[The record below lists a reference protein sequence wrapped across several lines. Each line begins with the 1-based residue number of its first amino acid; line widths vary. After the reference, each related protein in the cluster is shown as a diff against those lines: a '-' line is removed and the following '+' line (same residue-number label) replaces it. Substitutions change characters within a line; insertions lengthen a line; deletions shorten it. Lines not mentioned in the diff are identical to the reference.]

1 MLEIKNKC
9 RKVGI
14 KMDKTL
20 VILAAG
26 MGSRYGGLKQIDP
39 VGPNNSIIIDYS
51 IYDAIKAGFNK
62 VVFIIKKEN
71 EQLFK
76 EVIGDKVA
84 KHVKVEYVFQSLDKL
99 PEGFSCPEERVKPWG
114 TAHAILCCKGVVN
127 EPFVVINSDDFY
139 GSGAYSIISKWIDKT
154 DFSGDK
160 FKFAMAG
167 YYLKNTLTDNGTV
180 SRGVCDVDENG
191 QLIDVIERTKIMRV
205 DGKISFTED
214 GETWTELPEDGV
226 ASMNCWCFPAEILN
240 EIEKYFIEFLKNE
253 VPENPLKSEFFLPF
267 LVRDMLKEEKCT
279 VDVLETPDRWFG
291 VTYKEDKPDVVASIS
306 ALVEEGKYPENL
318 W

>member
-1 MLEIKNKC
+1 
-9 RKVGI
+9 
-14 KMDKTL
+14 MDKTL

-71 EQLFK
+71 EELFK
-76 EVIGDKVA
+76 EVIGDKVS
-84 KHVKVEYVFQSLDKL
+84 KHIKVEYVFQSLDKL
-99 PEGFSCPEERVKPWG
+99 PEGYNCPEERVKPWG
-114 TAHAILCCKGVVN
+114 TAHAVLCCKGVVN

-139 GSGAYSIISKWIDKT
+139 GSGAYKNLGDWIEKT
-154 DFSGDK
+154 DFSGNK
-160 FKFAMAG
+160 YKFAMAG

-180 SRGVCDVDENG
+180 SRGVCDVNENG
-191 QLIDVIERTKIMRV
+191 QLVDVIERTKIMRV
-205 DGKISFTED
+205 DGKISYTED
-214 GETWTELPEDGV
+214 GESWAELPENSV
-226 ASMNCWCFPAEILN
+226 ASMNCWCFPAEILD

-267 LVRDMLKEEKCT
+267 LVRDMLNEGKCT
-279 VDVLETPDRWFG
+279 VDVIETADKWFG

-306 ALVEEGKYPENL
+306 ALVEEGQYPEKL

>member
-1 MLEIKNKC
+1 
-9 RKVGI
+9 
-14 KMDKTL
+14 MDKTL

-51 IYDAIKAGFNK
+51 IYDAVKAGFNK

-71 EQLFK
+71 EALFK
-76 EVIGDKVA
+76 EVIGDKVS

-99 PEGFSCPEERVKPWG
+99 PEGFSVPKERVKPWG

-139 GSGAYSIISKWIDKT
+139 GSGAYSILSDWIDNT
-154 DFSGDK
+154 DFSDDK

-180 SRGVCDVDENG
+180 SRGVCDVNENG
-191 QLIDVIERTKIMRV
+191 QLNDVIERTKIMRV
-205 DGKISFTED
+205 NGKISFTED
-214 GETWTELPEDGV
+214 GESWTELPENCV
-226 ASMNCWCFPAEILN
+226 ASMNCWCFPAGILN
-240 EIEKYFIEFLKNE
+240 EIEKYFVDFLKNE

-279 VDVLETPDRWFG
+279 VDVLETPDKWFG

-306 ALVEEGKYPENL
+306 ALVESGKYPEKL

>member
-1 MLEIKNKC
+1 
-9 RKVGI
+9 
-14 KMDKTL
+14 MDKTL

-76 EVIGDKVA
+76 EVIGDKVS

-99 PEGFSCPEERVKPWG
+99 PEGFTCPEERVKPWG
-114 TAHAILCCKGVVN
+114 TAHAVLCCKGVVN

-139 GSGAYSIISKWIDKT
+139 GSGAYANLANWIERT

-160 FKFAMAG
+160 YKFAMAG

-180 SRGVCDVDENG
+180 SRGVCEVDENG
-191 QLIDVIERTKIMRV
+191 QLKDVIERTKIMRV
-205 DGKISFTED
+205 NGKICFTED
-214 GETWTELPEDGV
+214 EESWTELPEDSIG
-226 ASMNCWCFPAEILN
+226 SMNCWCFPAGILD

-267 LVRDMLKEEKCT
+267 LVRDMLSEGKCT
-279 VDVLETPDRWFG
+279 VDVIETADRWFG

>member
-1 MLEIKNKC
+1 
-9 RKVGI
+9 
-14 KMDKTL
+14 MDKTL

-51 IYDAIKAGFNK
+51 IYDALKAGFNK

-71 EQLFK
+71 EALFK
-76 EVIGDKVA
+76 EVIGDKVS

-114 TAHAILCCKGVVN
+114 TAHAVLCCKGVVN

-139 GSGAYSIISKWIDKT
+139 GSGAYNNLGNWIEKT

-160 FKFAMAG
+160 YKFAMAG

-191 QLIDVIERTKIMRV
+191 QLNDVIERTKIMRV
-205 DGKISFTED
+205 NGKISFTED
-214 GETWTELPEDGV
+214 GESWTELPEDCV
-226 ASMNCWCFPAEILN
+226 ASMNCWCFPAGILD
-240 EIEKYFIEFLKNE
+240 EIEKYFIEFLKTE

-267 LVRDMLKEEKCT
+267 LVRDMLKEGKCT
-279 VDVLETPDRWFG
+279 VDVIETADKWFG

-306 ALVEEGKYPENL
+306 ALVEDGKYPEKL

>member
-1 MLEIKNKC
+1 
-9 RKVGI
+9 
-14 KMDKTL
+14 MDKTL

-71 EQLFK
+71 EEIFR
-76 EVIGDKVA
+76 EVIGDKVS

-114 TAHAILCCKGVVN
+114 TAHAVLCCKGVVN

-139 GSGAYSIISKWIDKT
+139 GSGAYANLGNWIEKT
-154 DFSGDK
+154 DFSGNK
-160 FKFAMAG
+160 YKFAMAG

-214 GETWTELPEDGV
+214 GESWTELPEECFC
-226 ASMNCWCFPAEILN
+226 SMNCWCFPAGILE

-267 LVRDMLKEEKCT
+267 LVRDMLSEGKCT
-279 VDVLETPDRWFG
+279 VDVIETADKWFG

-306 ALVEEGKYPENL
+306 ALVESGKYPEKL